1 MSFRPLRRMRT
12 TVRAMWCCV
21 KWIMRKW
28 PQTLSTSLPP
38 SLMLF
43 IGWHHRLA
51 LSYQLSRLSI
61 CSSHFVSLSHSS
73 PLSASTL
80 WGHSSLC
87 VCVCVCVC
95 VWLFTAS
102 VWGRRGGKMDGK
114 REREEQERPDDL
126 IFLAKK
132 KKKKDSQSPPA
143 SPSSVFHITIWGICH
158 FNLCCVSEVWVCV
171 SRTHL
176 AIRVDPHSLGSHE
189 HTHTQTWKYDE
200 K

>member
-95 VWLFTAS
+95 GYLRHLCGEEGEERWM
-102 VWGRRGGKMDGK
+102 GIE
-114 REREEQERPDDL
+114 RERNRKGQM
-126 IFLAKK
+126 ISSFLQKK

-189 HTHTQTWKYDE
+189 HTHAQTWKYDE